1 MGLLD
6 AWKQQHVQEN
16 TDPLQGLVQVV
27 VQEYQEMSHEKDL
40 IAREID

>member
-16 TDPLQGLVQVV
+16 TDALQGL